1 MGTDPKI
8 ISSLPKIELHLHL
21 DCSLSLK
28 VVKQLRPHITEKEY
42 NQSFIAPDKCTDL
55 ATFLRCTSSGIEL
68 MQTEEELRAVVKDL
82 FVQLKRD
89 NVIYAE
95 IRFAPLQHLGKGL
108 SSEEAVE
115 IVAESANDSINS
127 TGIKAG
133 IILCT
138 LRHYN
143 ERQSFQTIKLV
154 ERYIKNT
161 IVVGFDIAANE
172 AGYPIEAHKK
182 AFEYAIKKDIPRTA
196 HAGEAKGAESVWD
209 TLRYFKPQRIG
220 HGVRSIEDEE
230 LIDFLVNNEIHLE
243 ICPTCNIQ
251 TDVFKE
257 YSDHPIDFLYN
268 SGVSVGVNTDAR
280 SLVNVTLTE
289 EHIKLANVFGWEI
302 EHFYKCSINSLSHA
316 FITNDAKEELRQVL
330 LSGYSTYFVKK
341 IA

>member
-1 MGTDPKI
+1 METDPKI

-21 DCSLSLK
+21 DCSLSLE

-115 IVAESANDSINS
+115 IVAESVNDSINS

-143 ERQSFQTIKLV
+143 EGQSFQTIKLV

-182 AFEYAIKKDIPRTA
+182 AFEYAKK
-196 HAGEAKGAESVWD
+196 S
-209 TLRYFKPQRIG
+209 
-220 HGVRSIEDEE
+220 
-230 LIDFLVNNEIHLE
+230 
-243 ICPTCNIQ
+243 
-251 TDVFKE
+251 
-257 YSDHPIDFLYN
+257 
-268 SGVSVGVNTDAR
+268 
-280 SLVNVTLTE
+280 
-289 EHIKLANVFGWEI
+289 
-302 EHFYKCSINSLSHA
+302 
-316 FITNDAKEELRQVL
+316 
-330 LSGYSTYFVKK
+330 
-341 IA
+341 